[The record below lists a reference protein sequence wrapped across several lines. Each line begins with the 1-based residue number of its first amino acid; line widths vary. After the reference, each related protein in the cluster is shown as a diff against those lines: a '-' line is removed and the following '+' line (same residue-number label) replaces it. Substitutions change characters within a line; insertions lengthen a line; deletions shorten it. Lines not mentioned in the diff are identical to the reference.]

1 MSSLRISHQNRGI
14 GAPSASGDTGRSEH
28 ADAGASFAVA
38 LGAAAGVAP
47 KDAVALFGGKPG
59 DGGDFSSGPRKRTE
73 TPAKPNGPAAIAA
86 STAGA
91 LIAAPTVAP
100 AANGDSSKVAAT
112 AGSSGTATIAGT
124 NGTATIACSDGST
137 ALAGGGTAADARS
150 LTASAGA
157 LAVSRSA
164 PGAPSA
170 IQNVAGKIAASS
182 SQDVVPAAP
191 TAAVT
196 AAPVAIAPMPS
207 PPGVIVT
214 AHTDGISPAPALSSA
229 GTRTPQTLPSPGDA
243 PPIDIGVVVTTPGV
257 SVSHIAPPVQVSA
270 APALPVG
277 AVTSGIPNAATGGV
291 AIDAS
296 GLAAPPT
303 LALPI
308 GSGAGTGSGTGAGTE
323 TPNIANI
330 VTTLSPGLPSAT
342 AGQPVAADSGGF
354 GFAPR
359 DRFVQVASTPDAGGA
374 AAASANAAAVDASA
388 PTASSAASAPG
399 LTPDASSAD
408 TIADQV
414 AGQLARMVSN
424 GSREMVM
431 RLHPP
436 ELGDVTVRVTVSGRD
451 VAAWFASPQPQV
463 QSAISAAIGQLQTN
477 LGNAGYNL
485 NGAWVGADTSNAR
498 QQQGSSL
505 PASPAPRAP
514 PATVTALPATAAA
527 VRSPSSGLNVYV

>member
-14 GAPSASGDTGRSEH
+14 GAPSAGGDTERSEH

-47 KDAVALFGGKPG
+47 KDAVALLGGKPG
-59 DGGDFSSGPRKRTE
+59 DARDFSSGPRKRTE
-73 TPAKPNGPAAIAA
+73 TPTKPNDPAAIAA
-86 STAGA
+86 GAAGA
-91 LIAAPTVAP
+91 LIAAPVTVEP
-100 AANGDSSKVAAT
+100 AANGDSSEVAAT
-112 AGSSGTATIAGT
+112 AGSSGTTALAGSG
-124 NGTATIACSDGST
+124 GTTT
-137 ALAGGGTAADARS
+137 LAGGGTAADARS
-150 LTASAGA
+150 LTASANA
-157 LAVSRSA
+157 LAVPRSA
-164 PGAPSA
+164 PDAPTGA
-170 IQNVAGKIAASS
+170 IQNVAGKIAAGS

-196 AAPVAIAPMPS
+196 VAPATIAPLPL
-207 PPGVIVT
+207 PPGVTVT
-214 AHTDGISPAPALSSA
+214 AHADGISPAPALSSA
-229 GTRTPQTLPSPGDA
+229 GTSTPQTLPSQGDA
-243 PPIDIGVVVTTPGV
+243 PPIGVGVVVTTPSV
-257 SVSHIAPPVQVSA
+257 SVSHIAAPVQVFA

-277 AVTSGIPNAATGGV
+277 AVTSGIPNAATVGV
-291 AIDAS
+291 AVDAS
-296 GLAAPPT
+296 GLVTPPT

-308 GSGAGTGSGTGAGTE
+308 GSGAGTGSGAGAGTE
-323 TPNIANI
+323 TPNMADV
-330 VTTLSPGLPSAT
+330 VTTISPRLPSAT

-359 DRFVQVASTPDAGGA
+359 DRFVPVASTPDAGSV
-374 AAASANAAAVDASA
+374 AAASANAAAVDAAA
-388 PTASSAASAPG
+388 PTASSAASTPG

-436 ELGDVTVRVTVSGRD
+436 ELGDLTVRVTVSGRD
-451 VAAWFASPQPQV
+451 VAAWFASPQSQV

-505 PASPAPRAP
+505 STSPAPRTP
-514 PATVTALPATAAA
+514 PATVTALPAPTAA